1 MCCTCKMK
9 AQIGQPRA
17 EQAPYQSPL
26 WAESHEIQKLLCTS
40 LQRNWRKWET
50 KGWELQRRN
59 KTQRESEEREANVER
74 RDYVRVEITDQE
86 GSWNI
91 WNCNDCEG
99 IVFRSRQVELW
110 TLEAL
115 RQSCVSV
122 FIISTIISKKHNL
135 KKFVAKGSGIK
146 TTKAEDVVC
155 IVCNGIFINDI

>member
-1 MCCTCKMK
+1 MSFYFLITDMQQTHAWRTQVLNLKCTQFTTRTCKMK

-122 FIISTIISKKHNL
+122 FIIRFNY
-135 KKFVAKGSGIK
+135 
-146 TTKAEDVVC
+146 TT
-155 IVCNGIFINDI
+155 F